1 MWKNLP
7 VWKNFPLW
15 EKEIMELIKERKER
29 EQKETM
35 KPVVNYFYNKMN
47 QLELFIE
54 TPGVEK
60 DDISV
65 ELNKANQSLHITAFR
80 KDLPHLNRSLTYQ
93 LDIIEGLEDYN
104 LSKLTWTYRNAVIH
118 LSLPKKE
125 NQEEKIKILSTDSF
139 T

>member
-7 VWKNFPLW
+7 VW
-15 EKEIMELIKERKER
+15 EKEIMELIKERKEK

-60 DDISV
+60 NDISV
-65 ELNKANQSLHITAFR
+65 ELNKANPSLHITAIR
-80 KDLPHLNRSLTYQ
+80 KDLPNLNNSLSYR
-93 LDIIEGLEDYN
+93 LDIFLCIEDYN
-104 LSKLTWTYRNAVIH
+104 LSKIAWTYRNAVIH

-125 NQEEKIKILSTDSF
+125 NQEEKIKIPSTDSF